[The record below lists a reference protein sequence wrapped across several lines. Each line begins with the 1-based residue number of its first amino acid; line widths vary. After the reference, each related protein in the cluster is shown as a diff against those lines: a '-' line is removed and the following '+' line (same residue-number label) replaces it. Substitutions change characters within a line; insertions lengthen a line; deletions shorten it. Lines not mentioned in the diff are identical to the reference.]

1 MNREQIIE
9 LAEQVKDPKPLRPI
23 HKESWTVYPEWLMEF
38 AKNVIEKHEGLN
50 HDSDVRQ

>member
-1 MNREQIIE
+1 MTREQIIE

-38 AKNVIEKHEGLN
+38 AKMVIE
-50 HDSDVRQ
+50 RQQKA

>member
-1 MNREQIIE
+1 MTREQIIE

-38 AKNVIEKHEGLN
+38 AKMVIESQQKA
-50 HDSDVRQ
+50 